1 MKQTFPSPCVLWCWE
16 FYAAVAGLP
25 AAALSLWLH
34 RQTRIPALLTAGF
47 TAVWVGC
54 FVLLTAVYL
63 PLRRR
68 RLVYCVD
75 DTRLTAHGGVLFR
88 SRQDMPLTAV
98 RHITLLQG
106 PPERL
111 FGVATLWVAGTGGWI
126 LLEGLP
132 LEQAQAVRR
141 RLLGL

>member
-1 MKQTFPSPCVLWCWE
+1 MKQTFPSPCILWCWE
-16 FYAAVAGLP
+16 FYAVLAALP

-34 RQTRIPALLTAGF
+34 RQTRIPHQLTAGI

-54 FVLLTAVYL
+54 FLLFTMVYL
-63 PLRRR
+63 PLRRSRLAYGVDDR
-68 RLVYCVD
+68 RLI
-75 DTRLTAHGGVLFR
+75 AHSGVLFH
-88 SRQDMPLTAV
+88 SRQDMPLAAV

-132 LEQAQAVRR
+132 LDQAQAVRS